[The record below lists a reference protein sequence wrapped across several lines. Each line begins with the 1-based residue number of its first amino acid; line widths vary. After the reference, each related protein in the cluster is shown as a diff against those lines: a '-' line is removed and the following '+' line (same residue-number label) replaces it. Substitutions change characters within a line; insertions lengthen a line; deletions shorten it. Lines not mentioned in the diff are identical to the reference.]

1 MSWPSGYAIRLEAG
15 VGRDRCFG
23 GRALLASCAHRHLA
37 EVGGTYRSAVNLVPH
52 SSLTSFA
59 MFSTIHPVTD
69 KLTNTNILDKAT
81 HVLGATSIAVT
92 GHPATVPPPS
102 KSNTKRSL
110 GLDVTMTNLSMIDR
124 QGPATAQL
132 HSPFLS
138 SPVIASTL
146 LMSAGKISK
155 DHQAIAG
162 APSSPLVRHPIAL
175 PSMQQMMGVGIDVNQ
190 SQVMFEGQVRPVAV
204 SAFEDLLFL
213 MRIAKWKVAYHDGL
227 PFERQEQLP
236 YCKSLFN

>member
-1 MSWPSGYAIRLEAG
+1 MQLEGIVLDSIHASEAVLEA
-15 VGRDRCFG
+15 
-23 GRALLASCAHRHLA
+23 CAHRHPAQVNGIYTLL
-37 EVGGTYRSAVNLVPH
+37 SASHISPTP
-52 SSLTSFA
+52 SLT
-59 MFSTIHPVTD
+59 MFSAIHPVTD
-69 KLTNTNILDKAT
+69 KLTNTSITDQVKQAINA
-81 HVLGATSIAVT
+81 GTSVVT
-92 GHPATVPPPS
+92 GHTSTVPPPS
-102 KSNTKRSL
+102 KPSKLKKSL
-110 GLDVTMTNLSMIDR
+110 GLDVTMNNLSMIDR

-146 LMSAGKISK
+146 LMSAGKIAK
-155 DHQAIAG
+155 DHQPAAG

-175 PSMQQMMGVGIDVNQ
+175 PSMQQMMSVGIDVNQ

-236 YCKSLFN
+236 YCKSLLPIC

>member
-1 MSWPSGYAIRLEAG
+1 
-15 VGRDRCFG
+15 
-23 GRALLASCAHRHLA
+23 
-37 EVGGTYRSAVNLVPH
+37 
-52 SSLTSFA
+52 

-69 KLTNTNILDKAT
+69 KLTNTSIVDQVKQAINA
-81 HVLGATSIAVT
+81 GTSVVT
-92 GHPATVPPPS
+92 GHTSTVPPPS
-102 KSNTKRSL
+102 KQSKLKKSL
-110 GLDVTMTNLSMIDR
+110 GLDVTMDNLSMIDR

-155 DHQAIAG
+155 DHQPVAG

-175 PSMQQMMGVGIDVNQ
+175 PSMQQMMSVGIDVNQ

-236 YCKSLFN
+236 YCEFFPLYLATSAYE

>member
-1 MSWPSGYAIRLEAG
+1 
-15 VGRDRCFG
+15 
-23 GRALLASCAHRHLA
+23 
-37 EVGGTYRSAVNLVPH
+37 
-52 SSLTSFA
+52 
-59 MFSTIHPVTD
+59 MFSAIHPVTD
-69 KLTNTNILDKAT
+69 KLSNTS
-81 HVLGATSIAVT
+81 VLQQARDAISHGASIVT
-92 GHPATVPPPS
+92 GHSATVPPPS
-102 KSNTKRSL
+102 KPSKSKKSL
-110 GLDVTMTNLSMIDR
+110 GLDVTMNNLSMIDR

-155 DHQAIAG
+155 DHQPVAG
-162 APSSPLVRHPIAL
+162 APSSPLVRHPIPL
-175 PSMQQMMGVGIDVNQ
+175 PSMQQMMSVGIDVNQ

-236 YCKSLFN
+236 YCKSISHNTLISTYR

>member
-1 MSWPSGYAIRLEAG
+1 
-15 VGRDRCFG
+15 
-23 GRALLASCAHRHLA
+23 
-37 EVGGTYRSAVNLVPH
+37 
-52 SSLTSFA
+52 
-59 MFSTIHPVTD
+59 MFSAIHPVTD
-69 KLTNTNILDKAT
+69 KLTSTNVLQQARDAINTDA
-81 HVLGATSIAVT
+81 SMVT
-92 GHPATVPPPS
+92 GHTATVPPPS
-102 KSNTKRSL
+102 KSSKPKKSL
-110 GLDVTMTNLSMIDR
+110 GLDVTMNDLSMIDR

-155 DHQAIAG
+155 DHLPIAG

-175 PSMQQMMGVGIDVNQ
+175 PSMQQMMSVGIDVNQ

-227 PFERQEQLP
+227 PFERQEQPP
-236 YCKSLFN
+236 YCKSLTFIS

>member
-1 MSWPSGYAIRLEAG
+1 MMTSTLQPASDHLTGVDVLEQATNVMNAAAI
-15 VGRDRCFG
+15 
-23 GRALLASCAHRHLA
+23 
-37 EVGGTYRSAVNLVPH
+37 
-52 SSLTSFA
+52 SLTG
-59 MFSTIHPVTD
+59 T
-69 KLTNTNILDKAT
+69 
-81 HVLGATSIAVT
+81 
-92 GHPATVPPPS
+92 PASVPPPS
-102 KSNTKRSL
+102 AKPNKRSL
-110 GLDVTMTNLSMIDR
+110 GLDVTMNNLSMIDR

-155 DHQAIAG
+155 DQPHIAG
-162 APSSPLVRHPIAL
+162 APSSPLVRHPISL
-175 PSMQQMMGVGIDVNQ
+175 PSMQQMISAGIDVQQ

-236 YCKSLFN
+236 YCKSLIACHLFLS